1 MLQTTFVL
9 SCDSDKQAL
18 VGTYI

>member
-1 MLQTTFVL
+1 MLQTAFVL

-18 VGTYI
+18 VGT

>member
-18 VGTYI
+18 VGT